1 MDAGTGRVTVHL
13 RHLVAKVNRQLFS
26 VVLASALLA
35 TAAAAAPGGKP
46 GKGGKGGEVS
56 TAGSANSPAAEQ
68 AAALRD
74 YLGRDLVFITAPGIE
89 AYLGDIA
96 RALLA
101 TRPDP
106 PPVPRFLVQ
115 STDEFTVFTDAR
127 GNIVVGSEVLR
138 QAQSED
144 EIAAALSHEL
154 AHVIARDAQA
164 KTLVMKIPYTVETLG
179 VIAGAVD
186 ARTSNVVRKPGQLTG
201 FAKDSLAM
209 TQSVGTVWA
218 DFFAPSW
225 NRQQEREADLAGVDM
240 VRAAGYDP
248 GAFNALFTRIDAAH
262 AVRSDR
268 VERVRQEALKK
279 VQASA
284 PGTPAAKASD
294 GDQIRASLKQAGSDA
309 QTAVVQAVF
318 DGLAGWGTDYDP
330 PAERTAAVLAYV
342 QQGATTRRDKTR
354 RSPRFAAEL
363 RDGPGGELLAADR
376 AAIDLLATLKAG
388 KPAPADAGVPQQLGL
403 RGAEPL
409 SPHLNLAIGTWLE
422 ARRRPAEAEQRAAA
436 WLNTDFAPR
445 SAYLWR
451 ASYQAGRREFD
462 GALATLEQGGAA
474 LDDRTLFL
482 PQMVAAAKGA
492 GNAEKAEQLA
502 IECGRSG
509 VRLDL
514 GTISRA
520 LEKDAPAKARGTYGE
535 CVAALGYDPIEKGQK
550 AQATDPNASRG
561 AKKAAEL
568 NKKMSEIFR
577 KLGN

>member
-1 MDAGTGRVTVHL
+1 MRTSRSLLPAILLG
-13 RHLVAKVNRQLFS
+13 
-26 VVLASALLA
+26 LAAT
-35 TAAAAAPGGKP
+35 TAAGDGKP
-46 GKGGKGGEVS
+46 GKGKAPDPP
-56 TAGSANSPAAEQ
+56 TAEDRAAEQ

-74 YLGRDLVFITAPGIE
+74 YRGRDLVFITAPGIE

-101 TRPDP
+101 TRTDA

-138 QAQSED
+138 QVQSED
-144 EIAAALSHEL
+144 ELAAALSHEL

-164 KTLVMKIPYTVETLG
+164 KTLVTRVPYTVETLG

-186 ARTSNVVRKPGQLTG
+186 ARGTKTRLRPGQLTG

-209 TQSVGTVWA
+209 TQSVGTVWS

-225 NRQQEREADLAGVDM
+225 NREQEREADLVGVDL

-284 PGTPAAKASD
+284 PRTPAGSASD
-294 GDQIRASLKQAGSDA
+294 MDKLRASLKQAGTDA
-309 QTAVVQAVF
+309 QAAAVESLF
-318 DGLAGWGTDYDP
+318 DWLAGWGTDYDP
-330 PAERTAAVLAYV
+330 PADRAAAVLAHV
-342 QQGATTRRDKTR
+342 QAGSSGRRDKTR

-363 RDGPGGELLAADR
+363 RDGAGGQLLAADR
-376 AAIDLLATLKAG
+376 AAIDLLAALRDG
-388 KPAPADAGVPQQLGL
+388 KPAPATDVLPSLGFAGGTPS
-403 RGAEPL
+403 
-409 SPHLNLAIGTWLE
+409 SPHLNLAAGTWLE
-422 ARRRPAEAEQRAAA
+422 ARRRTAEAEQRAVA
-436 WLNTDFAPR
+436 WVDTDFAPR
-445 SAYLWR
+445 AAYLWR
-451 ASYQAGRREFD
+451 ASYQVTRREFD
-462 GALATLEQGGAA
+462 AALATLDAGGAA
-474 LDDRTLFL
+474 LGDRTLFL
-482 PQMVAAAKGA
+482 PQMVATAKA
-492 GNAEKAEQLA
+492 GGDVAKAEQLA
-502 IECGRSG
+502 VECGRSG

-535 CVAALGYDPIEKGQK
+535 CVAALGYDPIEKGQNAK
-550 AQATDPNASRG
+550 AVDPNASDG
-561 AKKAAEL
+561 AKKAAEV
-568 NKKMSEIFR
+568 NKKLAEILR